1 MYKAADP
8 LNARLAEY
16 AYAIIRN
23 DILAGRFGP
32 GGRLVQDELAR
43 RLGISR
49 TPVREAIVRLEQE
62 GLVTLIPRRGAVVNR
77 VTPQDILDIYEVR
90 EELERLAVRLA
101 ACKGNAY
108 DIRTLRQILRK
119 MERVGPTRV
128 WEYYKLNR
136 AFHLQMAAASANKAL
151 MSALESLWDQATNFQ
166 MFTMYSTEELRRL
179 VAPHEYLV
187 DVAEREDAAEIACA
201 VSQHIAE
208 ARANLLRKLDCHQPS
223 AVYRQPPSASHGGR
237 APGGVGNRD

>member
-1 MYKAADP
+1 MEATGVE
-8 LNARLAEY
+8 ARIPSA
-16 AYAIIRN
+16 
-23 DILAGRFGP
+23 LAGGVSREQLQVLLDFPIGD
-32 GGRLVQDELAR
+32 GGTEALPVVDAAAHEGVVQLAGQGLLHDLVA
-43 RLGISR
+43 
-49 TPVREAIVRLEQE
+49 
-62 GLVTLIPRRGAVVNR
+62 
-77 VTPQDILDIYEVR
+77 
-90 EELERLAVRLA
+90 LERLAVRLA

-119 MERVGPTRV
+119 MERVSPTRV

-136 AFHLQMAAASANKAL
+136 AFHLQMAAAASNKAL